1 MNIYLGLMGA
11 GTAIVF
17 ALYGLFCT
25 NGGKGTVP
33 AKRAGGTAALSL
45 LFSAVLAPMLG
56 RIGYALMTEEL
67 DFEEGAEAL
76 EALLDIGID
85 RFSFFWAAAGVVLGV
100 LLANRLTRRD
110 ALWQGMD
117 AFAPF
122 GALLVALFRAGEIA
136 VPYYGGGAFLPE
148 GHPLA
153 FFPFALKIE
162 TAGGYIEHVWAV
174 CIASACC
181 ALVCAAAAFRLLK
194 RGKRPG
200 AAFTVTLFSL
210 CIPQIVCESWRSEGI
225 FWLFVHAEQVLCAVT
240 ALFTALYWT
249 IRTRDG
255 KPLFWWLPVGI
266 MVLCAGLVVATEFAI
281 DGKLFDIAP
290 AVCYVFM
297 IAVVGVM
304 GAAGL
309 RAAGRWMGSEKAT
322 GGSPR

>member
-11 GTAIVF
+11 GGVIIFT
-17 ALYGLFCT
+17 LYGLFCAVR
-25 NGGKGTVP
+25 GKGKP
-33 AKRAGGTAALSL
+33 LGKRAGGTAALSL
-45 LFSAVLAPMLG
+45 LFSAVLAPVLG

-67 DFEEGAEAL
+67 DFEEGL
-76 EALLDIGID
+76 EGLEVLLEIGID

-100 LLANRLTRRD
+100 LLANRLMRRE

-122 GALLVALFRAGEIA
+122 GALLTALFRAGEIS

-162 TAGGYIEHVWAV
+162 TAGGYTEHVWAV
-174 CIASACC
+174 CGASALC
-181 ALVCAAAAFRLLK
+181 ALVCAGVAFRMLK
-194 RGKRPG
+194 RGARTG
-200 AAFTVTLFSL
+200 AAFSVTLFCL

-240 ALFTALYWT
+240 ALGTALYWM
-249 IRTRDG
+249 IRTRG
-255 KPLFWWLPVGI
+255 LTPARRWAPAGV
-266 MVLCAGLVVATEFAI
+266 MVICAGLVIAAEFAI
-281 DGKLFDIAP
+281 DGKLFDLPP
-290 AVCYVFM
+290 AACYVFM
-297 IAVVGVM
+297 IAVTAVM

-309 RAAGRWMGSEKAT
+309 LAARHWMNGEKT
-322 GGSPR
+322 MGGSRR